1 MQYFFENVNT
11 ITSLNW
17 DGLATRS
24 GTGGGVLANQ
34 DYRICIKQNP
44 GKLKHYIIYK
54 IPRLI
59 YITKEFYIFL
69 HDSSL
74 ILGMCSIEYTESV
87 VANGLDA
94 FDLGAV
100 SATTAAN
107 AATAQV
113 IDLYQ
118 LYDCSESFC
127 TMCHFYSL
135 LC

>member
-1 MQYFFENVNT
+1 
-11 ITSLNW
+11 
-17 DGLATRS
+17 
-24 GTGGGVLANQ
+24 
-34 DYRICIKQNP
+34 
-44 GKLKHYIIYK
+44 
-54 IPRLI
+54 
-59 YITKEFYIFL
+59 
-69 HDSSL
+69 
-74 ILGMCSIEYTESV
+74 MCSIEYTESV

-127 TMCHFYSL
+127 IQCVIFTVYCA
-135 LC
+135 

>member
-1 MQYFFENVNT
+1 
-11 ITSLNW
+11 
-17 DGLATRS
+17 
-24 GTGGGVLANQ
+24 
-34 DYRICIKQNP
+34 
-44 GKLKHYIIYK
+44 
-54 IPRLI
+54 
-59 YITKEFYIFL
+59 
-69 HDSSL
+69 
-74 ILGMCSIEYTESV
+74 MCSIEYTESV